1 MMGKDFENP
10 WGLKTKKGDLKKMS
24 MLLNSAVFP
33 GNQGGPLEH
42 VIAAKAVGFG
52 ENLLPSWKEYATQVK
67 KNAAVLA
74 EDLIGY
80 GFDIVSGGT
89 DNHSMLLDLR
99 PKYPELTGKVAEA
112 ALVAADITANKNAV
126 PYDER
131 SAFQTS
137 GLRLGTAA
145 MTTRGAKVLIVLL
158 MLPDE
163 ATSQRRRRGMI
174 ASNTAQTDSLQ
185 GNDSLRADTVT
196 VRIDSIAPVKKKQPL
211 DAPVVYESNDSTVF
225 TLGGAATLYG
235 SGKVNYQNIEL
246 AAEVI
251 SMNLDSST
259 VHAYGIKDTTGVEKG
274 KPVFKEGDTSYDTE
288 TIRYNFKTKKAGITD
303 IVTQQGE
310 GYVTG
315 SKAKKGANDEIFMEH
330 GRYTTC
336 DHHDHP
342 HFYMQLTR
350 AKVRPKKNVVTGP
363 AYLVVEDVPLPLAV
377 PFFFFPF
384 SSSYSS
390 GFIMPTYDWRFQ
402 DGYDERCR

>member
-1 MMGKDFENP
+1 
-10 WGLKTKKGDLKKMS
+10 
-24 MLLNSAVFP
+24 
-33 GNQGGPLEH
+33 
-42 VIAAKAVGFG
+42 
-52 ENLLPSWKEYATQVK
+52 
-67 KNAAVLA
+67 
-74 EDLIGY
+74 
-80 GFDIVSGGT
+80 
-89 DNHSMLLDLR
+89 
-99 PKYPELTGKVAEA
+99 
-112 ALVAADITANKNAV
+112 
-126 PYDER
+126 
-131 SAFQTS
+131 
-137 GLRLGTAA
+137 
-145 MTTRGAKVLIVLL
+145 

-185 GNDSLRADTVT
+185 GNDSLKADTVT

-330 GRYTTC
+330 GVIQPAIIMTI
-336 DHHDHP
+336 
-342 HFYMQLTR
+342 LT
-350 AKVRPKKNVVTGP
+350 
-363 AYLVVEDVPLPLAV
+363 
-377 PFFFFPF
+377 
-384 SSSYSS
+384 SICS
-390 GFIMPTYDWRFQ
+390 
-402 DGYDERCR
+402 